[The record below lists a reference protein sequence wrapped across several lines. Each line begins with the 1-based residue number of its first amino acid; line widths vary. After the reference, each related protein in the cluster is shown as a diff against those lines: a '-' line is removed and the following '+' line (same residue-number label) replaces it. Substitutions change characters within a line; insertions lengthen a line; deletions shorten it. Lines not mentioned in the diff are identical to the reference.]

1 MFNTTGFFN
10 NIVSSLES
18 YRQNMRLNP
27 NSDTKKITIPKN
39 NVSQEVSQ
47 EIKNKRYRV
56 HKLNSPSIH
65 SIGKNNI
72 FENLD
77 QQFNQVKQNEKELEI
92 KKLKQLKQLEID
104 QLKEQ
109 KQLEIQQLKEE
120 NQKLSSN
127 NLSMNKNMQNQM
139 SKFNQLNQNFQ
150 KNNQVNNQLQQLLE
164 KTQSKLSKTEIE
176 AKEAISKMNELMNE
190 ISDLKQ
196 EKSQKGGKKKQQL
209 PFKLQPVRDELYKK
223 VEKYN
228 IKI

>member
-1 MFNTTGFFN
+1 MFNTTGFFD
-10 NIVSSLES
+10 NIVSSFES

-39 NVSQEVSQ
+39 NVSQEVQ

-56 HKLNSPSIH
+56 HKLNSPSIP
-65 SIGKNNI
+65 SIFKNNI

-104 QLKEQ
+104 QQKEQ

-176 AKEAISKMNELMNE
+176 AKEAISKMNELIVE

-196 EKSQKGGKKKQQL
+196 EKSQKGGKKTQQL